1 MLTSLFQV
9 FVYPGL
15 LWVSAVALLL
25 IAALGRSARGTQA
38 IRRTWLALRG
48 QGSLPHALSI
58 ILSFMAIAL
67 LPWPS
72 TPDVPAPTFDL
83 WRIWAF
89 TEASF
94 LAAALPGLLSSL
106 PAMNRAAV
114 RTAQIG
120 VSGRAALW
128 IALVVGLGW
137 SGQTIYDL
145 LSLLFGALAALLALP
160 IAANWQPFG
169 GESGLGLGDA
179 DAHLPA
185 EDIGV
190 ARWAHDLRGVLLILL
205 IATVFVQAPQLPW
218 WQQLGLKVWLA
229 LAVALLGRGLRGGAV
244 YRTLG
249 SALRYCWMIVLPV
262 AVIALAGRIWLGGR

>member
-1 MLTSLFQV
+1 MLAPLFQV
-9 FVYPGL
+9 VVYPGL
-15 LWVSAVALLL
+15 LWISALATVL
-25 IAALGRSARGTQA
+25 ILALGRSARGTQA
-38 IRRTWLALRG
+38 IRRTWRALRG

-58 ILSFMAIAL
+58 VLASIAIGL
-67 LPWPS
+67 LPWPAL
-72 TPDVPAPTFDL
+72 PGIGAPNFDL
-83 WRIWAF
+83 WRVWAF

-94 LAAALPGLLSSL
+94 LAAALPGALSSL
-106 PAMNRAAV
+106 PGASHAAV
-114 RTAQIG
+114 RGMQIG

-137 SGQTIYDL
+137 SGQDVYDL

-179 DAHLPA
+179 DAHLPL
-185 EDIGV
+185 EEIGM
-190 ARWAHDLRGVLLILL
+190 ARWAYDLRSMLLILL
-205 IATVFVQAPQLPW
+205 IATVFVQAPQLAW

-229 LAVALLGRGLRGGAV
+229 LAVALIGRGLRGGAV

-249 SALRYCWMIVLPV
+249 SALRYCWLVVMPIAAL
-262 AVIALAGRIWLGGR
+262 AVAGRILLG

>member
-1 MLTSLFQV
+1 MQATLLQII
-9 FVYPGL
+9 VYPGL

-58 ILSFMAIAL
+58 ILSFITIGL
-67 LPWPS
+67 LPWPAA
-72 TPDVPAPTFDL
+72 PALAAPAFDL

-94 LAAALPGLLSSL
+94 LTATLPGLLSSL

-128 IALVVGLGW
+128 IVLVAGLGW
-137 SGQTIYDL
+137 AGQSVLDL
-145 LSLLFGALAALLALP
+145 LALLFGALAALLALP

-179 DAHLPA
+179 DAHLRA

-190 ARWAHDLRGVLLILL
+190 ARWGHDLRSVLLILL
-205 IATVFVQAPQLPW
+205 IATIFVQAPQLPW

-229 LAVALLGRGLRGGAV
+229 LAVALIGRGLRGGSV

-249 SALRYCWMIVLPV
+249 SALRYCWMIVLPI
-262 AVIALAGRIWLGGR
+262 AALALAGRIWLG

>member
-1 MLTSLFQV
+1 MLTLLFQV

-15 LWVSAVALLL
+15 LWVSALTMLL

-38 IRRTWLALRG
+38 IRKTWLALRG
-48 QGSLPHALSI
+48 QGPLPYALSI
-58 ILSFMAIAL
+58 VLAFITIGL
-67 LPWPS
+67 LPWPALPS
-72 TPDVPAPTFDL
+72 IPAPAYDL
-83 WRIWAF
+83 WRVWAF

-94 LAAALPGLLSSL
+94 LAALLPGLMSSL
-106 PAMNRAAV
+106 PTMNRAAV

-128 IALVVGLGW
+128 LALVVGLGW
-137 SGQTIYDL
+137 IGEDALDL
-145 LSLLFGALAALLALP
+145 VPLLVGAVAALLALP

-179 DAHLPA
+179 DAHLPPN
-185 EDIGV
+185 DIGV
-190 ARWAHDLRGVLLILL
+190 ARWASDVRSVLLIVLV
-205 IATVFVQAPQLPW
+205 ASVFVQAPQLVW

-229 LAVALLGRGLRGGAV
+229 LAVALIGRGLRDGAV

-249 SALRYCWMIVLPV
+249 SALHYCWLVVVPL
-262 AVIALAGRIWLGGR
+262 AVIALAGRIWLG